1 MNRRKYL
8 YVAGIVVCLC
18 FGSCQPLPEKEP
30 VDYVDPFLGTSNSR
44 WMLGPYATL
53 PFGMVQLGPDNQ
65 GDHWMGGYEYAI
77 NSVMG
82 FSHIHAWTM
91 GGLRIMPTTIDLVT
105 EDRPTDAPYKGAQAG
120 YHSRIQKDT
129 EEASPGYYEVFLY
142 DHEVLARMTV
152 GKRSGFMSFTFPE
165 REESRILIDLQIPS
179 EYRYK
184 VIEGSVKRIG
194 DKELEGYAQSLVPH
208 WNDYT
213 LYFVLHF
220 DTPFD
225 RMDGFKGQ
233 EVQTD
238 IREITAEGDVGA
250 YVTFQ
255 TAENQVIQVQS
266 GISLVGVEQARL
278 NLEAEIGPYGWD
290 FEAAREHASQV
301 WNELLSRVRIE
312 TPHELDKV
320 RFYTNLYRSYCA
332 KQTWNDVDDSYRD
345 PNEVVRKLESGGEM
359 YGGDAFWN
367 SFWNLNTL
375 WTLLAPAYADNY
387 VTTQLELYKSAGW
400 TSKGPTGLEYTGIM
414 VGNHEMA
421 LMVSAYQKGIR
432 KDGNSI
438 YAAVLKNVTVNRI
451 EDPSGGRPGNNELD
465 IYRRYGYIPYELGFT
480 SNALDYM
487 FDDWVVA
494 QMALALGDSKNHDFL
509 MEQSKN
515 YLKLFHPEHKY
526 FVPRDIHGHWME
538 DFDEFS
544 NRSFIEGNS
553 WQYLWY
559 VPHDIPGLVELLG
572 KDLFN
577 ERLEAG
583 FAHAEPH
590 RFAAHAFDRTSG
602 QRAEYYINHG
612 NQVNMQAAWLF
623 NFSGKPWLT
632 QKYTHAILESFYGD
646 TPYHGWEG
654 DEDEGQ
660 MGGWFVISSLGFF
673 EMDGACTA
681 DPILQLSSPLFKKIT
696 IHLDSD
702 YYPGEKFEI
711 KANNLSKENIYIQE
725 ARLNGQPLDRCWI
738 HFKDVVAG
746 GVLEFDMGPE
756 PNPNWGDG
764 KSCP

>member
-1 MNRRKYL
+1 MNYNRLNYL
-8 YVAGIVVCLC
+8 AVIVLSLC
-18 FGSCQPLPEKEP
+18 FAACRSLPEKEP
-30 VDYVDPFLGTSNSR
+30 VDYVDPFIGTSNSR

-120 YHSRIQKDT
+120 YHSRIHKDT
-129 EEASPGYYEVFLY
+129 EKASPGYYEVFLY

-152 GKRSGFMSFTFPE
+152 GKRSGFMNFTFPK
-165 REESRILIDLQIPS
+165 REESRVLIDLQIPS

-184 VIEGSVKRIG
+184 VIESSIRRIG
-194 DKELEGYAQSLVPH
+194 DTEIEGYARSLVPG

-213 LYFVLHF
+213 LYFVLRF

-225 RMDGFKGQ
+225 RMDGFKGR
-233 EVQTD
+233 EVQTN
-238 IREITAEGDVGA
+238 IREITGEGDIGA
-250 YVTFQ
+250 YVTFR
-255 TAENQVIQVQS
+255 TSGGQVIQVQS

-278 NLEAEIGPYGWD
+278 NLEAEMGPLGWD
-290 FEAAREHASQV
+290 FEAARNHASDV

-312 TPHELDKV
+312 TPHERDKV

-332 KQTWNDVDDSYRD
+332 KQTWNDVDGSYRD
-345 PNEVVRKLESGGEM
+345 PDETLRKLEAGGEM

-367 SFWNLNTL
+367 SYWNLNTL
-375 WTLLAPAYADNY
+375 WTLVTPAYADNY
-387 VTTQLELYKSAGW
+387 VTTQLELFRSAGW

-432 KDGNSI
+432 KDGESI
-438 YAAVLKNVTVNRI
+438 YEAVLKNVTVNR
-451 EDPSGGRPGNNELD
+451 EGNSSGGRPGNNELD

-487 FDDWVVA
+487 YDDWVVA
-494 QMALALGDSKNHDFL
+494 QMALAVGDSKTHDFL
-509 MEQSKN
+509 IEQSKN
-515 YLKLFHPEHKY
+515 YLKLFHPESKF
-526 FVPRDIHGHWME
+526 FVPRDRQGRWIE
-538 DFDEFS
+538 NFDEFS
-544 NRSFIEGNS
+544 NKSFIEGNG

-559 VPHDIPGLVELLG
+559 VPHDIPGLVKLLG
-572 KDLFN
+572 EELFN
-577 ERLEAG
+577 ERLETG
-583 FAHAEPH
+583 FARSEPH
-590 RFAAHAFDRTSG
+590 RFAAHAFDRTAG

-632 QKYTHAILESFYGD
+632 QKYTHAILESFYGE

-660 MGGWFVISSLGFF
+660 MGSWFVIGALGLF

-681 DPILQLSSPLFKKIT
+681 DPVLELSSPLFEKIT
-696 IHLDSD
+696 IHLDPD
-702 YYPGEKFEI
+702 YYPGEKFVI
-711 KANNLSKENIYIQE
+711 RANNLSKDNIYIQ
-725 ARLNGQPLDRCWI
+725 AAHLNGRPLDRCWI
-738 HFKDVVAG
+738 LFKDVVAG

-756 PNPNWGDG
+756 PNPKWGNR
-764 KSCP
+764 